1 MESGAIKS
9 TRQIPL
15 QIEFVVK
22 RISFRDEVNGYSK
35 VLVKAQRLP
44 INKKKKNIEEI
55 ELRGFF
61 PMVYEGETFQASGE
75 MLDDFKQG
83 PYFQVEGFPSLKE
96 PQIKKELLLFFSKR
110 VKGVGA
116 KVAKEIVEVLG
127 LDCLKRIRENEACL
141 LAIQNLPEKKAK
153 KIYEQVVRQQVFE
166 ELLLFLQR
174 YHLEPRLANLIFQ
187 EFEADSITLIK
198 QNPYLLTRLPNVSF
212 QAADRLAIQLGW
224 THDNPLRVRQAIL
237 SYLTYR
243 ADSRGDMCVHLSKL
257 ELQLNQYLK
266 TTGSFQGDQFKISK
280 QVIDEA
286 LDYLMSKQLIF
297 KESIS
302 ESEDFV
308 YSRLY
313 YKVEEGIVKTLLE
326 MTQDEK
332 GLVAPLCEIERVVAD
347 LEEKTYPLDK
357 LQREAIFMA
366 LSSRFSILTGGPGTG
381 KTATTNAIAKVFE
394 ELNPDA
400 EILLLAPTGK
410 AAKRMTEVSKR
421 PASTIHRAIGLRGG
435 ESDAKRSINADLVIV
450 DESSMIDAYVF
461 QRLLESIEPHVRVL
475 LVGDYEQL
483 PSVGPGLIL
492 RDLINSECL
501 PVTRLTTIFRQAQ
514 ESQIVMNSYA
524 AIRGLPENLT
534 FDAQKGDFFF
544 LNALSVYECRA
555 WLLASVKKMVITNRN
570 PIADV
575 CLLTPMRMGE
585 LGVDSLNQAIQ
596 EIVNPR
602 SFVKQE
608 CFTPSELLLREGD
621 RVLHTENNEDLQ
633 VFNGEVGTIEK
644 IEFVNREPQVYV
656 RYPDKDEDVLYKG
669 KVLDE
674 LELAYCLSIH
684 KSQGSEFPIV
694 ITPIHPLHSHM
705 LNRNLIYTA
714 WTRAKQTVVCVGDQS
729 VLDRS
734 LKHGDNIER
743 LSQIREK
750 LIKAFKKVS

>member
-1 MESGAIKS
+1 METVLIKD
-9 TRQIPL
+9 TRQTSF
-15 QIEFVVK
+15 QIEFVIK
-22 RISFRDEVNGYSK
+22 RISFRDEENGYSK
-35 VLVKAQRLP
+35 LVVKAQRLP
-44 INKKKKNIEEI
+44 KPKKKTVEDLEV
-55 ELRGFF
+55 RGYF
-61 PMVYEGETFQASGE
+61 PMVYEGETFQATGQV
-75 MLDDFKQG
+75 LDDFKRG
-83 PYFQVEGFPSLKE
+83 PFFQIEGFPSLKE
-96 PQIKKELLLFFSKR
+96 PQIEKELLLFFKKR
-110 VKGVGA
+110 VKGVGV
-116 KVAKEIVEVLG
+116 KVAKEIVSTLG
-127 LDCLKRIRENEACL
+127 LDCLGRIRENESCL
-141 LAIQNLPEKKAK
+141 LAIANLSPKKAK
-153 KIYEQVVRQQVFE
+153 KIHQEVVNQQVFE

-187 EFEADSITLIK
+187 EFESDSITLIK
-198 QNPYLLTRLPNVSF
+198 QNPYLLVRLPNVSF

-237 SYLTYR
+237 SYLLYR

-257 ELQLNQYLK
+257 EPQLNQYLK
-266 TTGSFQGDQFKISK
+266 STGSFRGEEFKIKKES
-280 QVIDEA
+280 VMEA
-286 LDYLMSKQLIF
+286 LDYLISKQLVF
-297 KESIS
+297 KESVS
-302 ESEDFV
+302 ESEDFI

-313 YKVEEGIVKTLLE
+313 YKVEEAIVETLVS

-332 GLVAPLCEIERVVAD
+332 GWVAPVTEIERVVD
-347 LEEKTYPLDK
+347 ELEARTYPLDK

-421 PASTIHRAIGLRGG
+421 PALTIHRAIGLRGG
-435 ESDAKRSINADLVIV
+435 ESNSKKMISADLVIV

-461 QRLLESIEPHVRVL
+461 QKLLESIEPHVRVL

-492 RDLINSECL
+492 RDLINSNCL

-524 AIRGLPENLT
+524 AIKGLPQNLT
-534 FDAQKGDFFF
+534 FDAQKGDFYF
-544 LNALSVYECRA
+544 LTAPSVYECRA
-555 WLLASVKKMVITNRN
+555 WLLASVKKMVLVNRH
-570 PIADV
+570 PISDV

-602 SFVKQE
+602 SFQKQE
-608 CFTPSELLLREGD
+608 CFTPHELLLREGD

-633 VFNGEVGTIEK
+633 VFNGEVGTVET

-656 RYPDKDEDVLYKG
+656 RYPDKEEDVLYKG
-669 KVLDE
+669 KTLEE

-714 WTRAKQTVVCVGDQS
+714 WTRAKETVVCVGDQE
-729 VLDRS
+729 S
-734 LKHGDNIER
+734 LTAALKYGDNIER

-750 LIKAFKKVS
+750 LIRAFKKTA